1 MQPDLN
7 YASLNLKVTNKP
19 RKKRRRSPSQGCNNV
34 REKAPARLTP
44 PANAFLEVDVNVEA
58 QLPPADESSM
68 VSHSSIYL
76 NSQQIAKEAEERGQR
91 RKMKEEEEEG
101 GFKWMS
107 REEDGGESGNR
118 QDASHRHVCTE
129 GQDRHADTDHFSH
142 SSQGV

>member
-34 REKAPARLTP
+34 QEQAPVRLTP
-44 PANAFLEVDVNVEA
+44 PANAFLEVDINVEA

-76 NSQQIAKEAEERGQR
+76 NTQQIAKEAEDLERGQR
-91 RKMKEEEEEG
+91 MKMEEEEG
-101 GFKWMS
+101 LNWMT

-118 QDASHRHVCTE
+118 KDSRHRHVCTE
-129 GQDRHADTDHFSH
+129 GQDRHDDADHFTN